1 MKREGKI
8 RVLLVDDRQV
18 VMEGLRRILELDEE
32 IEVVGEARNGYEA
45 ISKAIHLSPDTI
57 VMDLKTAG
65 MHSITAIRELK
76 RRLPRVNVLTL
87 TFCAEDFVE
96 QAVEAVH
103 QVYDGLC
110 PIAPSLTRQLVAEY
124 IQSGLKNRPHAVS
137 KVSQKRL
144 IWQTSAGIIPDYDLL
159 SSQSLASRLFSPAGK
174 PKKSY
179 P

>member
-1 MKREGKI
+1 MKRESKI

-18 VMEGLRRILELDEE
+18 VMEGLRHVLELDEE
-32 IEVVGEARNGYEA
+32 IEVVGEASNGYEA
-45 ISKAIHLSPDTI
+45 ISKAIHLSPDVI

-76 RRLPRVNVLTL
+76 RRLPRVNVLMLTL
-87 TFCAEDFVE
+87 YAEDFVE

-103 QVYDGLC
+103 QAYDGFC

-124 IQSGLKNRPHAVS
+124 IQSGVKNRPLAVS
-137 KVSQKRL
+137 QVSQKRL
-144 IWQTSAGIIPDYDLL
+144 IRQHPAGIIPDHDLL
-159 SSQSLASRLFSPAGK
+159 SSQSLASGLFSPAGRL
-174 PKKSY
+174 KKNY

>member
-1 MKREGKI
+1 MKRESKI

-32 IEVVGEARNGYEA
+32 IEVVGEVRNGYEA
-45 ISKAIHLSPDTI
+45 ISKAILLPPDVI

-76 RRLPRVNVLTL
+76 RRLPRVNILML
-87 TFCAEDFVE
+87 TFYAEDFVE

-124 IQSGLKNRPHAVS
+124 IQSGLKNRPHAATE
-137 KVSQKRL
+137 VSQKRL

-159 SSQSLASRLFSPAGK
+159 SSQSLASRLFSPAEK
-174 PKKSY
+174 SKKNY